1 MAVYAIGDVQGCF
14 DDLQRLLEIIQFE
27 PSQDQVWL
35 VGDLVNRGPKSTEV
49 LRFAKNAGESV
60 KIVLGN
66 HDLHLLAAA
75 YGVTKHKHDKD
86 TMMSVLAA
94 PDRDELID
102 WLRHQ
107 PLFYHDEKLDFSMVH
122 AGLPPQW
129 KIKKALKLSHE
140 VETLLQGGSVKST
153 LKAMYG
159 NQPNRWSKS
168 LKGMD
173 RARFII
179 NCFTRLRYCDALGTL
194 NFKHKGSL
202 GSQPEGIMPWFEV
215 KGRKSKKDNIVF
227 GHWSTLATKRYG
239 NTYALDSGAVWGEQL
254 TALRIDGADVA
265 WHAVECKK

>member
-14 DDLQRLLEIIQFE
+14 DDLQRLLDVIQFDV
-27 PSQDQVWL
+27 SQDQIWL
-35 VGDLVNRGPKSTEV
+35 VGDLVNRGPKSTDV
-49 LRFAKNAGESV
+49 LRFAKDAGDRV

-75 YGVTKHKHDKD
+75 YDVTKHKHDKD
-86 TMMSVLAA
+86 TMMSVLTA

-107 PLFYHDEKLDFSMVH
+107 PLFYHDEKLNFSMVH

-129 KIKKALKLSHE
+129 KIKKALKLSAE
-140 VETLLQGGSVKST
+140 VESLLQGGNVKNI

-159 NQPNRWSKS
+159 NQPNRWSKT

-173 RARFII
+173 RTRFII
-179 NCFTRLRYCDALGTL
+179 NCFTRLRYCDAVGTL
-194 NFKHKGSL
+194 NFKYKGPL
-202 GSQPEGIMPWFEV
+202 NSQPESMMPWFEV

-227 GHWSTLATKRYG
+227 GHWSTLETKRYG
-239 NTYALDSGAVWGEQL
+239 HVYALDSGAVWGEKL
-254 TALRIDGADVA
+254 TALRIDMPEVS
-265 WHAVECKK
+265 WHAVECD